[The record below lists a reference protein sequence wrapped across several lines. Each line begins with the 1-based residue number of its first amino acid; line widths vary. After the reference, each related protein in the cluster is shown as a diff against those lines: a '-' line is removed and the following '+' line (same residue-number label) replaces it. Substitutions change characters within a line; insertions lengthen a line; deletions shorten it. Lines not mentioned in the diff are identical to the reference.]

1 MAEQEITDS
10 AAVVRFYDAVRS
22 SPLSAAALAHGEASI
37 GQECLLMPDEIAD
50 LARRAGG
57 TAGTSVL
64 DMGSGTGGPAC
75 YLAQQCGCH
84 IVGVDMSAAG
94 HAQAVVRACD
104 ARVSHLVQFRLG
116 DLHAVALPPAS
127 FDVILS
133 LDVWCHIPRRAALLQ
148 RCATLLRAGGRL
160 AFCDHVECQPMPAAQ
175 RQQFCAL
182 RRFPSLETPQS
193 YLEAV
198 RAAGLRLRYH
208 ADTSAY
214 AARFYTRLLAVYRE
228 RCAECEAIRGPE
240 RSLEGLERLQM
251 TQHCGTTGVLGQLVC
266 LAETPTDGCRGST
279 CSVPCWR
286 KRSHALRLV
295 S

>member
-1 MAEQEITDS
+1 MEEREIIDS

-37 GQECLLMPDEIAD
+37 GQECLLTPDEIAD
-50 LARRAGG
+50 LARRAGV

-75 YLAQQCGCH
+75 YLAQQFGCH
-84 IVGVDMSAAG
+84 IVGVDISAVG
-94 HAQAVVRACD
+94 HAQAVARARD

-116 DLHAVALPPAS
+116 DIHAVALPLAS

-133 LDVWCHIPRRAALLQ
+133 LDVWCHLPRRAALLQ

-160 AFCDHVECQPMPAAQ
+160 AFCDHVERQPIPAAQ
-175 RQQFCAL
+175 RQQLCAL
-182 RRFPSLETPQS
+182 WRFPSLETPQS

-198 RAAGLRLRYH
+198 RAAGLRLRDY

-214 AARFYTRLLAVYRE
+214 AVRFYTRLLAVYRE
-228 RCAECEAIRGPE
+228 RRAEFEAMRGPE
-240 RSLEGLERLQM
+240 RYLEGLERLQM
-251 TQHCGTTGVLGQLVC
+251 SQQCATTGMLGQLVC
-266 LAETPTDGCRGST
+266 IAEKPMDGCPG
-279 CSVPCWR
+279 
-286 KRSHALRLV
+286 
-295 S
+295 